1 VAAAI
6 LTLVL
11 TTIVSGAIWLSVG
24 NLFRLHADDRQ
35 NDVLN
40 LASYAAVLLPF
51 IFAVVFFAM
60 ERF

>member
-6 LTLVL
+6 LTPVL
-11 TTIVSGAIWLSVG
+11 TTIVSGVIWLSLG

-35 NDVLN
+35 NEVLN

-51 IFAVVFFAM
+51 IFAVVLFAM

>member
-1 VAAAI
+1 MAAAI

-11 TTIVSGAIWLSVG
+11 TIIVSGTGWLAFG

-40 LASYAAVLLPF
+40 LATYAGVLLPVAF
-51 IFAVVFFAM
+51 VIVFFAM
-60 ERF
+60 EHF

>member
-1 VAAAI
+1 MAAAI

-11 TTIVSGAIWLSVG
+11 TMIVSGAAWLLLG
-24 NLFRLHADDRQ
+24 NLFRLHADERQ

-40 LASYAAVLLPF
+40 LASYSAALLP
-51 IFAVVFFAM
+51 IFFVVVFFAM

>member
-1 VAAAI
+1 MAAAI
-6 LTLVL
+6 LTMVL
-11 TTIVSGAIWLSVG
+11 TTIVSGAIWLSLG
-24 NLFRLHADDRQ
+24 NVFRLHSDDRQ

-40 LASYAAVLLPF
+40 LATYAVVLLPI

>member
-1 VAAAI
+1 MAAAI

-11 TTIVSGAIWLSVG
+11 TMIVAGAAWLLVG

-40 LASYAAVLLPF
+40 LVSYSAALLP
-51 IFAVVFFAM
+51 IFFVIVFFAM
-60 ERF
+60 EHF

>member
-1 VAAAI
+1 MAAAI

-11 TTIVSGAIWLSVG
+11 TIIVSGAMWLSLG
-24 NLFRLHADDRQ
+24 NRFRFDAAPKR

-40 LASYAAVLLPF
+40 LAAYAIGALPI
-51 IFAVVFFAM
+51 IFAIVFFAM

>member
-1 VAAAI
+1 MAAAI

-11 TTIVSGAIWLSVG
+11 TFIVSGTMWLVVG
-24 NLFRLHADDRQ
+24 SLLRLNPDDRQ

-40 LASYAAVLLPF
+40 LATYAITLLP
-51 IFAVVFFAM
+51 IFFAIVFFAM